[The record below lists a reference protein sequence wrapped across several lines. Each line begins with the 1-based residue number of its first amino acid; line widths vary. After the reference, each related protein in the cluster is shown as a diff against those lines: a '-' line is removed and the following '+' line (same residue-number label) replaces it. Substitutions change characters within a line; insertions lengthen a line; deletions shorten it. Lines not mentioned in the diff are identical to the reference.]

1 MKRALAAL
9 QLLGY
14 VCHAVSECTLPASEF
29 HLDGDY
35 LIGGIFKIHYVYPAV
50 PPHRRPESLLCSS
63 QLFSP
68 EDYLRF
74 QVMRFSVE
82 QINNSTELLPNVSV
96 GYHIFDHC
104 HNAEN
109 FPNVLDLIS
118 VNGSIKPWEEVNGN
132 GSVPPEVIAVSGP
145 FTSTDTLTTA
155 PLFMMDLF
163 PLISY
168 GAASSVL
175 SGKAKYPSFMRTVF
189 SNKEIIT
196 VIVNIIQHF
205 KWRWVA
211 FLRSDESFGNNGLD
225 LFVSAIQGT
234 QICLAYSKGLRSD
247 SNYTQIFQ
255 HIEHQKINVIIV
267 FAPQLAA
274 EDLVGW
280 AVKHKVSNKVWLA
293 GDTWALSK
301 KLRAMEGIDQIGTVI
316 GISQN
321 EKTIPGFSDFIHAT
335 RGRSYGPRQQ
345 KSCNQVCN
353 CSSLTPEQ
361 ILASDHSFTF
371 SVYSSVYA
379 IAHALH
385 RLLNCSGGCH
395 RNATVYPYTVLAAL
409 KKSNFTLLKDRIK
422 FDPNGD
428 PLFGSYLLVHWNKSL
443 DPDPIGYYNLEK
455 RVRFYINDSKIEWFT
470 NAGVP
475 TSLCS
480 EECLSGYMMKQD
492 GIHKCCFTCEMC
504 PEGTYVDITEDP
516 YQCSACNQTQWSA
529 AGSISCNQRRLEFVP
544 FSDRWAILI
553 LFGAAVL
560 VALILAVSAV
570 FAVNYNTPVVRSSG
584 GPMCFLIL
592 ACLFLS
598 SLSVSFYF
606 GEPATSSCS
615 LRFLPFVLFYTVC
628 LSCFA
633 VRSFQIVC
641 IFKMASKF
649 PNLQSYWGKYHAQW
663 LLIAITGA
671 TQFFV
676 IVVGFVLDPSTPEAD
691 TSWSQQEIILKC
703 VLNFKGCVAPAMLLS
718 SLCALCFV
726 FSYMGKDLPKNY
738 NEAQAITFCLMLLT
752 LTWVTFI
759 TIFLLYQ
766 GKHLQTLNA
775 LAVLSSLYSFLL
787 WYFLP
792 KCYIILFQPE
802 KNTPQYFQGLIQNYT
817 KTISQ

>member
-1 MKRALAAL
+1 MPRALAAL
-9 QLLGY
+9 HLLGY
-14 VCHAVSECTLPASEF
+14 VCLAVSQCASPASEF
-29 HLDGDY
+29 RLDGDY
-35 LIGGIFKIHYVYPAV
+35 LIGGIFKIHYAYAAEA
-50 PPHRRPESLLCSS
+50 PHRRPENRACSS

-68 EDYLRF
+68 EDYQRF

-96 GYHIFDHC
+96 GYQIFDHC

-118 VNGSIKPWEEVNGN
+118 VNGSVSPWEEANKWM
-132 GSVPPEVIAVSGP
+132 PPEVVAVSGP
-145 FTSTDTLTTA
+145 FTSTDALTMA
-155 PLFMMDLF
+155 PLFMMDLC

-168 GAASSVL
+168 GAASSIL

-196 VIVNIIQHF
+196 VIINIIQHF
-205 KWRWVA
+205 QWRWVA

-225 LFVSAIQGT
+225 LFVSGIQGT
-234 QICLAYSKGLRSD
+234 EICLAYTKGLQ
-247 SNYTQIFQ
+247 SNSNFTQIFQ
-255 HIEHQKINVIIV
+255 HIEQQNINVIIV
-267 FAPQLAA
+267 FAPQLMA
-274 EDLVGW
+274 ESLVGS
-280 AVKHKVSNKVWLA
+280 AVRLKVRNKVWLA

-301 KLRAMEGIDQIGTVI
+301 KLRSLEGIDQIGTVI

-335 RGRSYGPRQQ
+335 RGRTDRPDRHRA
-345 KSCNQVCN
+345 CNQVCN
-353 CSSLTPEQ
+353 CSGLTAEQ
-361 ILASDHSFTF
+361 ILAADPSFTY

-385 RLLNCSGGCH
+385 GLLNCGAAGGCS
-395 RNATVYPYTVLAAL
+395 RNVTVYPYTVLAAL
-409 KKSNFTLLKDRIK
+409 KKSNFTLLKERIR

-443 DPDPIGYYNLEK
+443 GADPIGYYDLQK
-455 RVRFYINDSKIEWFT
+455 RVRFYINGSKIEWFT
-470 NAGVP
+470 AAGVP
-475 TSLCS
+475 TALCS
-480 EECLSGYMMKQD
+480 EECSSGYVMKQD
-492 GIHKCCFTCEMC
+492 GIHQCCFTCELC
-504 PEGTYVDITEDP
+504 PEGTYVNVTEDP
-516 YQCSACNQTQWSA
+516 YQCGTCNETQWSA
-529 AGSISCNQRRLEFVP
+529 AGSTACHQRRVEFVP

-560 VALILAVSAV
+560 MALILAVSVV
-570 FAVNYNTPVVRSSG
+570 FAAHYNTPVVRSSG

-606 GEPATSSCS
+606 GRPARSSCS

-676 IVVGFVLDPSTPEAD
+676 IVIGFVLDPATPEAD

-703 VLNFKGCVAPAMLLS
+703 ALNFKGCVAPALLLS
-718 SLCALCFV
+718 SLCALCFL

-802 KNTPQYFQGLIQNYT
+802 RNTPQYFQGLIQNYT